1 MLRCTAVAEKLILR
15 GVGEELK
22 APTNNPLQVRLEVR
36 DNLFE
41 SRVERHVVLCVPL
54 EQLVLLV
61 LLLPHLRKVVTFMTR
76 VDEP

>member
-1 MLRCTAVAEKLILR
+1 MAEKLILR

-22 APTNNPLQVRLEVR
+22 APANNPLQVRLEVR